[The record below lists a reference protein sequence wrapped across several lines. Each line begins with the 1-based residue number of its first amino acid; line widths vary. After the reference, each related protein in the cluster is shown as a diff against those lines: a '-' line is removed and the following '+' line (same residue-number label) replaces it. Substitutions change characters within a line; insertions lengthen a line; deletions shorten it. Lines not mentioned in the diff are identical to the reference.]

1 MFLRHIASGVLAAAI
16 VAFAVPV
23 QAVTMDMVPVGD
35 AGNAADDTT
44 HGEVDYAYS
53 IGTYEVTAGQY
64 AEFLNAVAKTDTY
77 ALWNTRMGFFSQ
89 FGPGGDISPHIVR
102 SGSSGSYV
110 YTVTS
115 GFENLP
121 MIAGDW
127 YNWARFCNWLTN
139 DKPTGAEGNGTTE
152 TGSYTMNGLYL
163 DTLADRAASV
173 NIVREATAVYVLP
186 TVDEWYKAAYY
197 DPNKAGGAGYWDYP
211 TKSETKPSNDLPDA
225 GNNANFQD
233 GPNYVAS
240 SYTTTYPYRTVGGTF
255 ATSEGPNGT
264 YDQAGNV
271 REWLEDLSSTE
282 GSTTRLW
289 YDQCYYE
296 DGATTADWMVS
307 SHNAQGNQ
315 PDFHG
320 VQIGTRIVSLASE
333 PVDVVWTGTANT
345 TWSNTGNWNPGST
358 PDGVNVTF
366 DDSATGTVADIA
378 SAATPTSVTFN
389 ASQNFSITG
398 ASFGIGG
405 DATVLKQGT
414 GTVTMSSANSYTGL
428 TTVENGKLVLAG
440 GAKTPVLSNAGVD
453 VKFGKLVLDYT
464 DSGTSP
470 TAVDTAMK
478 ASYAGGAWAGGQF
491 QSTTATTANT
501 LGWKADTVNKLI
513 TVEYTLYGDANVD
526 GSVNLSDLGFLG
538 DNYGATSGATWAM
551 GDFNYDGKVN
561 LSDLGFLGDQYGGH
575 VAGFVTAGPANP
587 APEPG
592 TLVLLA
598 MASVGLGFYGARV
611 RKKRQVRLSRLR
623 SWCLHRCFFPPG
635 RGRSG
640 FGRSALIAYPQSL
653 LRSQR
658 SQEYVI
664 LKTLES
670 CLPKP
675 RGLGQSPSDQLSYHP
690 RIPSKTQI

>member
-1 MFLRHIASGVLAAAI
+1 MRAKLVSLAAMVLALLTYAA
-16 VAFAVPV
+16 AGRA
-23 QAVTMDMVPVGD
+23 AVTIDLVTVGNP
-35 AGNAADDTT
+35 GNA
-44 HGEVDYAYS
+44 GENWINPDPNSDIPDAVLGDVSYVYQ
-53 IGTYEVTAGQY
+53 IGKYEVTAGQY
-64 AEFLNAVAKTDTY
+64 TEFLNSVARTDLY
-77 ALWNTRMGFFSQ
+77 QLYDTRMGDTNGCGIQ
-89 FGPGGDISPHIVR
+89 R
-102 SGSSGSYV
+102 TGSDGTYSYSV
-110 YTVTS
+110 AS
-115 GFENLP
+115 NRANLP
-121 MIAGDW
+121 VNFVSGWNALRFA
-127 YNWARFCNWLTN
+127 NWMDNGQ
-139 DKPTGAEGNGTTE
+139 PTTGVQDDTTTE
-152 TGSYTMNGLYL
+152 DGAYTLTPLHTSVVDYGTLTRNSDATWYL
-163 DTLADRAASV
+163 PS
-173 NIVREATAVYVLP
+173 E
-186 TVDEWYKAAYY
+186 DEWYKAAFHKN
-197 DPNKAGGAGYWDYP
+197 DGVTGNYWEYATQSD
-211 TKSETKPSNDLPDA
+211 SVPSNAVTTPDG
-225 GNNANFQD
+225 GNNANYGNTLGLTQ
-233 GPNYVAS
+233 
-240 SYTTTYPYRTVGGTF
+240 VGEF
-255 ATSEGPNGT
+255 ENSESAYGT
-264 YDQAGNV
+264 YDQNGNIAEWCDSVTVIWPEGPAAGTANRGLRGGDFYFGADSLPASKRSCYV
-271 REWLEDLSSTE
+271 MSRSSGNT
-282 GSTTRLW
+282 GFRVASA
-289 YDQCYYE
+289 
-296 DGATTADWMVS
+296 ATV
-307 SHNAQGNQ
+307 
-315 PDFHG
+315 
-320 VQIGTRIVSLASE
+320 L
-333 PVDVVWTGTANT
+333 VDVTWTGAANT
-345 TWSNTGNWNPGST
+345 TWNNTSNWTPGST
-358 PDGVNVTF
+358 PDGVAVTF

-378 SAATPTSVTFN
+378 SAATPISVTFN

-551 GDFNYDGKVN
+551 GDFNYDGRVN

-598 MASVGLGFYGARV
+598 MASVGLGFYGA
-611 RKKRQVRLSRLR
+611 KSAQKRQVRLSRLR

-653 LRSQR
+653 LRSR
-658 SQEYVI
+658 PQEYVI
-664 LKTLES
+664 VK
-670 CLPKP
+670 
-675 RGLGQSPSDQLSYHP
+675 
-690 RIPSKTQI
+690 